1 MEVQNT
7 SSKNSNNGKRRE
19 PAPDDEL
26 DPVTG
31 SGSKRLDKSLATM
44 TVNVVDLL
52 KKASKGILN
61 LGDVRNRALLFISV
75 FCANAT
81 YFSSNL
87 HPPGH
92 QAAGGPAEAAYLRCN
107 QRFRRNRPHREAWQE
122 QRQVAVSFQF

>member
-1 MEVQNT
+1 MEVQNSS

-26 DPVTG
+26 DPVAG

-75 FCANAT
+75 LFCANAT
-81 YFSSNL
+81 FFSPS
-87 HPPGH
+87 GH
-92 QAAGGPAEAAYLRCN
+92 QASGGPAKAANLRRN
-107 QRFRRNRPHREAWQE
+107 QRFRRNWPDREAWQE
-122 QRQVAVSFQF
+122 QRQVAVSVQF